1 MAGQGSAISISELT
15 LLHDVA
21 ADSAETSAPILRF
34 GVIADPQYAR
44 LEPANNRYYEAS
56 LGKLEA
62 AIGWFNLHEDL
73 HFVVTLGDL
82 IDRGWDSFDDVLPV
96 YAKLNAPPRFV
107 LGNHDFLVGK
117 SRLAE
122 VPERVGLT
130 RTYHDFGAAGHRF
143 IVVDGTEISLFANR
157 PNSPNYLLAEETLAT
172 MIARGD
178 LNARPWNGGMGDE
191 QFAWLEATLERA
203 RDAGERVILFG
214 HFPAHPFGEH
224 AMWGAHRFAALLT
237 RFPNVLAY
245 LNGHDH
251 VGNYGELGGTH
262 FVNFR
267 GMVEGEHD
275 NAFARVDVYLD
286 RIEIVGQGVEP
297 SRVLMLRRQPA

>member
-1 MAGQGSAISISELT
+1 MAGFGPPSAHSEL
-15 LLHDVA
+15 LLLTDETVDSDD
-21 ADSAETSAPILRF
+21 ADAPILRF

-56 LGKLEA
+56 LRKLAE

-82 IDRGWDSFDDVLPV
+82 IDRGWDSFDDVMPV
-96 YAKLNAPPRFV
+96 YAKLHAPPRFV

-117 SRLAE
+117 SKLAD
-122 VPERVGLT
+122 VPRRVGLL
-130 RTYHDFGAAGHRF
+130 RAYYDFGAGGHRF

-157 PNSPNYLLAEETLAT
+157 PKSPNHALAEERLAAMT
-172 MIARGD
+172 ARGD
-178 LNARPWNGGMGDE
+178 LNARPWNGGMSEE
-191 QFAWLEATLERA
+191 QYAWLEATLQRA
-203 RDAGERVILFG
+203 QEAGERVILFG
-214 HFPAHPFGEH
+214 HFPVHPFGEH
-224 AMWGAHRFAALLT
+224 AMWGHDRFTALVT
-237 RFPNVLAY
+237 RFPNVQAY
-245 LNGHDH
+245 FNGHDH
-251 VGNYGELGGTH
+251 VGNYGELDGIH

-275 NAFARVDVYLD
+275 SAFARVDVYPD

-297 SRVLMLRRQPA
+297 SRVLPLPQRSA